1 MRLRFTPLLS
11 PTRHAHACRG
21 HPRLKSSIEIEKPW
35 MAGTSPAMTMWVT
48 KRQRRRYY
56 TVDEAADAIVIL
68 NVKHKACERD
78 HSDI

>member
-1 MRLRFTPLLS
+1 
-11 PTRHAHACRG
+11 
-21 HPRLKSSIEIEKPW
+21 

-68 NVKHKACERD
+68 NVKHKARERD